1 MTDREIVRKALLES
15 RRCID
20 EIDLELVALL
30 NRRAEQVCRI
40 GEAKTAL
47 DEPVYQ
53 PHREKEIYSRAVAAN
68 QGPLEDGAVH
78 RLFERILDEARR
90 LQRVE

>member
-1 MTDREIVRKALLES
+1 MTDQEILRSSLRES

-20 EIDLELVALL
+20 AIDLELVALL
-30 NRRAEQVCRI
+30 NSRAEQVRLI
-40 GEAKTAL
+40 GEAKAAL

-53 PHREKEIYSRAVAAN
+53 PQREKEIFAHAVEAN
-68 QGPLEDGAVH
+68 QGPLEDGAVR

-90 LQRVE
+90 LQRVK